1 MIASR
6 ALRAAAAVRTLS
18 LASAPRPP
26 PASVAPAA
34 YVGAAAVRARFL
46 AATASPTTT
55 VTPPPTTAASPTA
68 AGAKPKSDAVAKP
81 PAADPDVDT
90 IPDSFDQAAGL
101 ERAEIDYPDLF
112 AHNDVSRGPFGT
124 ESNPALIES
133 AFDERIVGCTGQAA
147 PADHDLHWLT
157 VKKGELCT
165 CPVCG
170 QVFALS
176 PL

>member
-1 MIASR
+1 MRSQLDDCACSLTAIGPYSGR
-6 ALRAAAAVRTLS
+6 LETDLLALRRDDRLPFLPRRLLLYRIATVR
-18 LASAPRPP
+18 PQ
-26 PASVAPAA
+26 
-34 YVGAAAVRARFL
+34 
-46 AATASPTTT
+46 
-55 VTPPPTTAASPTA
+55 
-68 AGAKPKSDAVAKP
+68 PKSDAVAKP
-81 PAADPDVDT
+81 PAADSDVDT

-101 ERAEIDYPDLF
+101 ERAEIDYPDIF

>member
-1 MIASR
+1 MIAAR
-6 ALRAAAAVRTLS
+6 AVRAAAALRTLS
-18 LASAPRPP
+18 RASVPRPP
-26 PASVAPAA
+26 MAVASPAC
-34 YVGAAAVRARFL
+34 VGAAAVGARFL
-46 AATASPTTT
+46 AAMASPTTT
-55 VTPPPTTAASPTA
+55 STTPPTPAATD
-68 AGAKPKSDAVAKP
+68 AKPKSDAVAKP
-81 PAADPDVDT
+81 PAADSDVDT

-101 ERAEIDYPDLF
+101 ERAEIDYPDIF
-112 AHNDVSRGPFGT
+112 AHNEVSRGPFGT